1 MFYLVTLRNINQK
14 NSIPWSCCILISNN
28 YPVKKIFV
36 LSGFII
42 SSILIIIILT
52 HIDWFLFFT
61 TIQQLQPF
69 WLLFSALFIIS
80 GVLIRS
86 LRWNLIAINN
96 IKLKPFWDAA
106 NLGYLG
112 NLIYPARAGE
122 ILRIVALRKFI
133 PIAEGPAISSAGIDR
148 LADGIM
154 IPFFLVIIIEYFG
167 RSADIPDPVRIFS
180 LFFICIL
187 IFVGFFIIWGK
198 KFEDKVITGFSW
210 LPPQWVDKLCLWYIH
225 AHESASSLKNPRRL
239 SSVLLLSILSFLLD
253 SLAYYALFLAFGW
266 SLPFSAALIMCIFI
280 FAGSTLPSTPGYF
293 GIYQIA
299 CILAL
304 RPFGISDT
312 ASVAYS
318 LVLQCTVYAI
328 FLIIGGWI
336 MYTRKISFNL
346 LK

>member
-1 MFYLVTLRNINQK
+1 
-14 NSIPWSCCILISNN
+14 
-28 YPVKKIFV
+28 
-36 LSGFII
+36 
-42 SSILIIIILT
+42 
-52 HIDWFLFFT
+52 
-61 TIQQLQPF
+61 
-69 WLLFSALFIIS
+69 
-80 GVLIRS
+80 

-133 PIAEGPAISSAGIDR
+133 PLSEGSAISSAGIDR

-154 IPFFLVIIIEYFG
+154 IPFFLVIFIEYFG
-167 RSADIPDPVRIFS
+167 RSVDIPDTVRIFA
-180 LFFICIL
+180 LFFICIS
-187 IFVGFFIIWGK
+187 IFVGVFIIWGK
-198 KFEDKVITGFSW
+198 KLEEKVITGFSW
-210 LPPQWVDKLCLWYIH
+210 LPHQWVEKISLWYIH

-239 SSVLLLSILSFLLD
+239 SSVFFLSILSFLSD

-266 SLPFSAALIMCIFI
+266 LLPFSAALLICIFI

-318 LVLQCTVYAI
+318 LVLQCVVYAI

-346 LK
+346 LKSG